1 MHAFCVPLS
10 RSNGLLDVM
19 NESVVPIQAIDLGV
33 RPHSGVPRPV
43 LLQSES
49 ACYLLFEGSAKESR
63 DSNVVAIVRFQS
75 CRISRFGYPNDEA
88 LPGHPLYKFGLRHYD
103 VYEVSNSPWE
113 HELRAQ
119 NRAIFPSFEM
129 PKRRHFVITFHD
141 STFECI
147 AASAVAELSGESFS
161 GAVSRIAEALANVV

>member
-1 MHAFCVPLS
+1 
-10 RSNGLLDVM
+10 M
-19 NESVVPIQAIDLGV
+19 NQPALQVQAIDLGI

-49 ACYLLFEGSAKESR
+49 ACYLLFEGSTKELP
-63 DSNVVAIVRFQS
+63 DAGVVAIVKFQS

-103 VYEVSNSPWE
+103 AFEVNNSPWE
-113 HELRAQ
+113 HEIRLQ
-119 NRAIFPSFEM
+119 NRVMFPTFDM

-147 AASAVAELSGESFS
+147 AATVEAEITNESISNAVA
-161 GAVSRIAEALANVV
+161 RIAAALANDV